1 MSKCKICG
9 HTCSTTLAYFNQQFS
24 DVRLFDDAQI
34 LVCEG
39 CGFGESFPILSDA
52 DIEYFYTHIYRAE
65 TSPFYIDF
73 TKLFPQ
79 IRTDYRS
86 VGQLLLAMQYSNWQP
101 YDLFVDIGPGS
112 GSSFDW
118 ASRMLDT
125 PKMAAVEYSDGAKKA
140 YQRLYGV
147 ETFTSLPQL
156 VASKKTRPKVILS
169 SHSLEH
175 FTHKSALELLSDVKV
190 CLDATGV
197 FILEVPNVDLRF
209 IENNRSD
216 DSPHFMFFSQE
227 SLRLFFESNGFNVL
241 FCQSCGVLQQHT
253 RELIGNSVSEY
264 PIKTHLKYIFKKIMY
279 FLGVKIPLN
288 LNNRDLIYGDNRVCL
303 RMVVSLQK

>member
-1 MSKCKICG
+1 MSRRALIDRRC
-9 HTCSTTLAYFNQQFS
+9 H
-24 DVRLFDDAQI
+24 
-34 LVCEG
+34 LVHVFQPG
-39 CGFGESFPILSDA
+39 VPVLLPLWRVI
-52 DIEYFYTHIYRAE
+52 
-65 TSPFYIDF
+65 
-73 TKLFPQ
+73 
-79 IRTDYRS
+79 
-86 VGQLLLAMQYSNWQP
+86 QLLLLLVH
-101 YDLFVDIGPGS
+101 DLY
-112 GSSFDW
+112 
-118 ASRMLDT
+118 ASPRVLR
-125 PKMAAVEYSDGAKKA
+125 GALNGHL
-140 YQRLYGV
+140 LYGV

-175 FTHKSALELLSDVKV
+175 FTYKSALELLSDVKV

-264 PIKTHLKYIFKKIMY
+264 PIKTHLKNILKKMMY

-288 LNNRDLIYGDNRVCL
+288 LNNPDLIYGDNRVCL